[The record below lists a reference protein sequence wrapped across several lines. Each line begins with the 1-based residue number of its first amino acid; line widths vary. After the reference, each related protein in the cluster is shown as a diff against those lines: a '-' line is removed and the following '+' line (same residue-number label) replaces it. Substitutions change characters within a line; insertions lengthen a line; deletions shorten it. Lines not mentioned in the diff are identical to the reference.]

1 MNRNK
6 KIICMGIAAAVS
18 VCFVV
23 TLVSTVQVVASA
35 IQSGAAVPSGMIML
49 TLVTLLCS
57 VLIWKG
63 VRDMD

>member
-1 MNRNK
+1 MRSNK
-6 KIICMGIAAAVS
+6 KKICMGIAAAVS

-23 TLVSTVQVVASA
+23 TLIGTAEVVYSA
-35 IQSGAAVPSGMIML
+35 VQSGAAIPTGMIML

-63 VRDMD
+63 VREMD